1 MGIGAKGPFAQSGK
15 FKLDANGEPVP
26 KTSTVGARPR
36 LSVTNW
42 WTGEYRVDP
51 EAASAPADG
60 DSDQS
65 REFREHATAFRHQA
79 ASIRQQVIS
88 GTMSARKAAREQV
101 KAARE
106 RAKQMRSRAWERRH
120 RVVDPGRTSA
130 SVVVIALLSIA
141 FLGSILYFSLS
152 NRSGSSRL
160 ADAIALASHREP
172 GLPLLLV
179 VDADRPDDKRVR
191 SRIANIIQER
201 AKKGYEVITDPQT
214 DSQEFRSIFAN
225 WQQDSEGPADEALED
240 VLALK
245 NCYGL
250 LHVSIQGDARRP
262 VRKVTENLI
271 HSERVGAD
279 TRRRLPEPLLP
290 PIPAPPVQPYLLVN
304 DHPAKADK
312 AVEAR
317 INDLVA
323 QYRAAGWNLQVNDD
337 VEVAVRQLL
346 PPGPPDPAL
355 PPPAQL
361 GEVLTAKGLGGILRI
376 DARLGDGPPQ
386 DRIAMSVIRLADG
399 NGSRASPSVAAAGSK
414 ASAAAPSGEAA
425 NSGVITVEIPRPSAD
440 PVHAEAPGSGA
451 GQ

>member
-1 MGIGAKGPFAQSGK
+1 
-15 FKLDANGEPVP
+15 
-26 KTSTVGARPR
+26 
-36 LSVTNW
+36 
-42 WTGEYRVDP
+42 
-51 EAASAPADG
+51 
-60 DSDQS
+60 
-65 REFREHATAFRHQA
+65 
-79 ASIRQQVIS
+79 
-88 GTMSARKAAREQV
+88 
-101 KAARE
+101 
-106 RAKQMRSRAWERRH
+106 
-120 RVVDPGRTSA
+120 
-130 SVVVIALLSIA
+130 
-141 FLGSILYFSLS
+141 
-152 NRSGSSRL
+152 
-160 ADAIALASHREP
+160 
-172 GLPLLLV
+172 
-179 VDADRPDDKRVR
+179 
-191 SRIANIIQER
+191 
-201 AKKGYEVITDPQT
+201 
-214 DSQEFRSIFAN
+214 
-225 WQQDSEGPADEALED
+225 LED

-250 LHVSIQGDARRP
+250 LHVSIQGDSRRP

-271 HSERVGAD
+271 HSDRTGAD
-279 TRRRLPEPLLP
+279 ARRRLPEPLSP
-290 PIPAPPVQPYLLVN
+290 PIPSPPAQPYLLVN

-317 INDLVA
+317 ISEMVA

-399 NGSRASPSVAAAGSK
+399 NSSRAAPSVAAAGSK

-440 PVHAEAPGSGA
+440 PVQAEAPGSGA
-451 GQ
+451 SQ